1 MDEVGGAIE
10 RVDDPH
16 MICIGVAVGFARLF
30 GQDAVVGVG
39 SEQGFDD
46 GVFAGQVDFGYKIID
61 LFLRNSNSLHVQGG
75 AVDDG
80 ACGACSLDGYV
91 EHGVEIGRH
100 EFLRTKQCSP
110 VRCQRRMAHFPM
122 KLANRQG
129 LSAQFGHFEALRTGT
144 MSPMRTRFILIE
156 TSHPG
161 NVGAAARA
169 LKVMGFDEMVLVAPR
184 YNNVL
189 RKEETI
195 QRASGANDVL
205 DKTRIVDT
213 LEEALDGISH
223 LCATAMTPRDFGPP
237 TRSPREHFEMLLS
250 RAQAQSATSFSKT
263 KEPISSIG
271 FLFGSERFGMKNE
284 DVYKCH
290 VALSI
295 PTNPQFGSLNLAAA
309 LQLVAYEWR
318 LALGGFPVASLVTE
332 SSLADAEQVSGM
344 LGHFEKAL
352 VEIGFLDPAAP
363 KKLMPRLN
371 QLFNRANLTPEEIH
385 ILRGVAKAMIETAQ
399 AKR

>member
-1 MDEVGGAIE
+1 
-10 RVDDPH
+10 
-16 MICIGVAVGFARLF
+16 
-30 GQDAVVGVG
+30 
-39 SEQGFDD
+39 
-46 GVFAGQVDFGYKIID
+46 
-61 LFLRNSNSLHVQGG
+61 
-75 AVDDG
+75 
-80 ACGACSLDGYV
+80 
-91 EHGVEIGRH
+91 
-100 EFLRTKQCSP
+100 
-110 VRCQRRMAHFPM
+110 
-122 KLANRQG
+122 
-129 LSAQFGHFEALRTGT
+129 

-184 YNNVL
+184 YANVL

-213 LEEALDGISH
+213 LDEALEGISH

-237 TRSPREHFEMLLS
+237 TRSPRAHFEMLLGC
-250 RAQAQSATSFSKT
+250 SAPQTPRVTEDIKQPG
-263 KEPISSIG
+263 PISSIG

-295 PTNPQFGSLNLAAA
+295 PTHPQFGSLNLAAA

-318 LALGGFPVASLVTE
+318 MALGGFPVASPVADAN
-332 SSLADAEQVSGM
+332 LADAAQVSGM
-344 LGHFEKAL
+344 LSHWEKAL
-352 VEIGFLDPAAP
+352 IEIGFLDPEAP

-371 QLFNRANLTPEEIH
+371 QLFNRANLSPEEIH